1 MLWKWFCE
9 RVRITVSEQK
19 QCKALKLNKQQ
30 CSRYAQ
36 KDSKYCWQ
44 HRFSRFRGAQL
55 YNNTTLQFLATI
67 MVTVACF
74 VFSLMRSNQD
84 LVVSPDLIELG
95 KGDWKAKSQFSIH
108 NPTDKFFYGLWLKL
122 SINSESLSYVDF
134 EVIPPN
140 NLPPTLFQVEHGSV
154 NSSLVRLDGVD
165 PSGKESIYLILE
177 TLAPGTTHTFE
188 LVNNSTNDLPSSAH
202 SANFSIL
209 KYSSKPLSKMQGD
222 VSGFMK
228 IGSPPENLRV
238 WRVFTL
244 AEEGTLQLVK
254 IANEPGVIPKWS
266 ERQKSPG
273 SNSPEATPQD

>member
-30 CSRYAQ
+30 CSRHAQ

-44 HRFSRFRGAQL
+44 HRFSRFRDTQW

-67 MVTVACF
+67 VVTVVCF
-74 VFSLMRSNQD
+74 AFSPTRSNQD
-84 LVVSPDLIELG
+84 LVVSPDVIELG
-95 KGDWKAKSQFSIH
+95 KGDWKAKCQFSIH

-134 EVIPPN
+134 DVIPPN
-140 NLPPTLFQVEHGSV
+140 NLPSTWFQAEHARV

-165 PSGKESIYLILE
+165 SSGKESIYLLLE
-177 TLAPGTTHTFE
+177 ILAPKMTYTFE
-188 LVNNSTNDLPSSAH
+188 LVNISANDLPSSAH
-202 SANFSIL
+202 SANLSIL

-228 IGSPPENLRV
+228 IGSPPENFSTYRAFQL
-238 WRVFTL
+238 T
-244 AEEGTLQLVK
+244 EEGNLQLVE
-254 IANEPGVIPKWS
+254 IRNEPGVIPKWS
-266 ERQKSPG
+266 ERHPPLRG
-273 SNSPEATPQD
+273 ATSQD